1 MLALTLLAMGMPV
14 HFFSDVPAVLIRR
27 ARSGVDLFELV
38 FANV

>member
-1 MLALTLLAMGMPV
+1 MLALALLAMGMSV
-14 HFFSDVPAVLIRR
+14 HLFSDVPAVLVRR